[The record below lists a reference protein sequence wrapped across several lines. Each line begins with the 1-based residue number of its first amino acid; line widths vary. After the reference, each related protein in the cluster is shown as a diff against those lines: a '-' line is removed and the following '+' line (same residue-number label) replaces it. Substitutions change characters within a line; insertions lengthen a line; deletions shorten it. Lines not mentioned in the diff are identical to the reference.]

1 MTVLEKIKRCVSLVW
16 DFQEIYG
23 EEDIEDF
30 CRNELRTY
38 PQHNEIMEYFKHIAE
53 LEQKL
58 EQTEKELTDYQ
69 FNYPTIKEL
78 QKENAE
84 LDMKRKAER
93 KIFQGIVEKKND
105 QLTKA
110 KELLERLLITSCNSD
125 VLNLLPNCSEVLRVR
140 VEAEQFLRET
150 DIDNAIQQANKGLD
164 FDKIADEM
172 EQDLKDSEVEK

>member
-1 MTVLEKIKRCVSLVW
+1 MNKNKWFLNGGRGSGKTFRLLCEAYENK
-16 DFQEIYG
+16 
-23 EEDIEDF
+23 
-30 CRNELRTY
+30 
-38 PQHNEIMEYFKHIAE
+38 IAE

-58 EQTEKELTDYQ
+58 EQTEKDLADYQ

-84 LDMKRKAER
+84 LKEFVNAPHTKGRKTTR
-93 KIFQGIVEKKND
+93 GDYIKTVWDLSK

-140 VEAEQFLRET
+140 VEAEQFLKE
-150 DIDNAIQQANKGLD
+150 
-164 FDKIADEM
+164 
-172 EQDLKDSEVEK
+172 